1 MGSHSLLQGIFP
13 TQGSNL
19 ALPHCRQILYHL
31 NHQGR
36 PREKD
41 KNPETWWRFGGGKSG
56 EQNKVFREKE
66 ETLQRYI
73 QLKKIKDEIQ
83 AIGHNSTTLITEQ
96 KSENTHMYFFAW

>member
-1 MGSHSLLQGIFP
+1 M
-13 TQGSNL
+13 
-19 ALPHCRQILYHL
+19 
-31 NHQGR
+31 
-36 PREKD
+36 
-41 KNPETWWRFGGGKSG
+41 
-56 EQNKVFREKE
+56 FREKE